1 MASTAQ
7 ITTTGKD
14 ISKRVD
20 RDSIFDSF
28 DRRTSI
34 TPESRL
40 TRQVP
45 MQRSVSLPVSQPQNA
60 IDMAAGAPMAPNANT
75 PSSQREISR
84 TLDHI
89 SPSPNLEGSNPDVYS
104 MLVSQASS
112 IEKMMKALETLQKDM
127 SVIKTAIAS
136 SPSKAM
142 PPPKFSKRKMDAPI
156 ELSDSSR
163 ESSRQRESTRP
174 RSSKLARTH
183 YASET
188 KGSAVAAALQR
199 LKGMDEV
206 DSRSP
211 SQRDSGSPNIN
222 TVPSSIAPKQGK
234 TYDDHTEAFRSVA
247 YSEGPASRTLLGDSY
262 VPSTDRSSENII
274 PSNQISR
281 ETQEYLE
288 KAVVDD
294 PNDMDY
300 MPPDP
305 SAGASATSL
314 PARFATPDT
323 RSLEMTGLTS
333 LQSTRRKSSSSEA
346 TESVPPEQYESF
358 ARDGVVTPHDPLSTP
373 AKPIESLSQSSRH
386 NTRGGK
392 RPGAGRPRRNM
403 ALGDGRLTPEWERE
417 DWDPDA
423 YMARIKDPAFKS
435 KPPPRKAI
443 ARRGVSRGG
452 MAKFAA
458 AENRRQT
465 LPKRAVHRE
474 RDEEGFLLTPSGQR
488 DGRSTRWR
496 KLPEQQQKQ
505 QRQEPD
511 EQVST
516 ETRKDDGDT
525 IELAKPG
532 DILAQ
537 AISDSQT
544 NTPKESGDGEAAAE
558 VGGKENQD
566 THSRLMAKIF
576 PKKFGGYSMAGL

>member
-1 MASTAQ
+1 MVEN
-7 ITTTGKD
+7 
-14 ISKRVD
+14 ISKRID
-20 RDSIFDSF
+20 RNSIFDGF
-28 DRRTSI
+28 DGPTSV
-34 TPESRL
+34 TPESRSI
-40 TRQVP
+40 RQVP
-45 MQRSVSLPVSQPQNA
+45 MQRSVSLPLSQPQNA
-60 IDMAAGAPMAPNANT
+60 IDNAPGAPMVPYGNKS
-75 PSSQREISR
+75 SSQRENSK
-84 TLDHI
+84 TLDHV
-89 SPSPNLEGSNPDVYS
+89 SAGLNQAVSNPDLYS

-127 SVIKTAIAS
+127 NVVKTAITS

-142 PPPKFSKRKMDAPI
+142 PPPKFSKRKLNAPI
-156 ELSDSSR
+156 DLSDSSR
-163 ESSRQRESTRP
+163 DSSRQRELTRP

-188 KGSAVAAALQR
+188 KGSAVTAALQR

-206 DSRSP
+206 RSRSP
-211 SQRDSGSPNIN
+211 SQRDSGSPNVGM
-222 TVPSSIAPKQGK
+222 VPSSIDPKQGK
-234 TYDDHTEAFRSVA
+234 TYDNPTEAFRSVA
-247 YSEGPASRTLLGDSY
+247 YSEGPASRTLGV
-262 VPSTDRSSENII
+262 VPSTARSPENMIASN

-288 KAVVDD
+288 KAIIDD

-300 MPPDP
+300 TPPDP
-305 SAGASATSL
+305 SAGPSTASL
-314 PARFATPDT
+314 PARFATPET
-323 RSLEMTGLTS
+323 RSLEMAGLTS
-333 LQSTRRKSSSSEA
+333 HHSAQRKSSSSEV
-346 TESVPPEQYESF
+346 TESLDPEQYEAF
-358 ARDGVVTPHDPLSTP
+358 AREGIVARHDPLSTP
-373 AKPIESLSQSSRH
+373 AKPIESLGQSSRH
-386 NTRGGK
+386 STRGGK
-392 RPGAGRPRRNM
+392 RPGAGRPRRNL

-452 MAKFAA
+452 MAKLAA
-458 AENRRQT
+458 VESRRQT

-496 KLPEQQQKQ
+496 KPPEQQQQ

-511 EQVST
+511 DKTST
-516 ETRKDDGDT
+516 KTRKDEGDT

-537 AISDSQT
+537 AISESQT
-544 NTPKESGDGEAAAE
+544 NKANESGDGEA
-558 VGGKENQD
+558 VTKSGGKENEN
-566 THSRLMAKIF
+566 THSKLMAKIF
-576 PKKFGGYSMAGL
+576 PKKFGGYSMAGI